1 MNLKA
6 LINCSAAFFEK
17 IDECINEGL
26 SRCEFSQYFN
36 SADDLSDKLKFNK
49 CASNLNK
56 ALGALNKAPAVYN
69 TIPPI

>member
-6 LINCSAAFFEK
+6 LLNCSAAFFEK
-17 IDECINEGL
+17 IDECIYEGL

-36 SADDLSDKLKFNK
+36 SAGDLSGKLKFDV
-49 CASNLNK
+49 CISNLNN
-56 ALGALNKAPAVYN
+56 ALESLNKAPSIYN